1 MIRFDRVQLAEVGGY
16 AVAEVERENLTAAV
30 LAVLAAIVEINVSG
44 RLSFLDA
51 LCRKTRLP
59 ETVVKNAVR
68 KHRFRGNSA
77 AMIRFS
83 LPTGGSAHG

>member
-1 MIRFDRVQLAEVGGY
+1 M
-16 AVAEVERENLTAAV
+16 AEVEDGLLTAAEF
-30 LAVLAAIVEINVSG
+30 AVLAAIVEINESG

-68 KHRFRGNSA
+68 HLLNIGFVEIPRR
-77 AMIRFS
+77 
-83 LPTGGSAHG
+83 

>member
-1 MIRFDRVQLAEVGGY
+1 M
-16 AVAEVERENLTAAV
+16 AEVEDELLTAAEF
-30 LAVLAAIVEINVSG
+30 AVLAAIVEINESG

-68 KHRFRGNSA
+68 HLLNIGFVEIPRR
-77 AMIRFS
+77 
-83 LPTGGSAHG
+83 